1 MIRAEGVK
9 SMEFQE
15 LAEQFNVSGVPQTT
29 INSGMGMVIGAVP
42 EASLLAEIQ
51 RIAA

>member
-1 MIRAEGVK
+1 
-9 SMEFQE
+9 MEFHE
-15 LAEQFNVSGVPQTT
+15 LAEQFNVSGVPQTN

-42 EASLLAEIQ
+42 ESNLLAEIQ